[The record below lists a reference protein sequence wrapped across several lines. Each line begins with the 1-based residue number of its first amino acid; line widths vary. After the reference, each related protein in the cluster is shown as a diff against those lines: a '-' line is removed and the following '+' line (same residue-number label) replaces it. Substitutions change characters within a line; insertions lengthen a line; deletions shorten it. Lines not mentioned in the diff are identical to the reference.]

1 MKKFE
6 FSALKLVEVCEI
18 YVVTYDNKII
28 SLDGETTFFKYSCA
42 KNKLRNV
49 LTYNYHQGHYWHEG
63 KDNALASKGSC
74 DGGGDGGGVK
84 CELNKIY
91 KKLGK
96 ELTEELLNEN
106 VFVIKKIQ

>member
-28 SLDGETTFFKYSCA
+28 SLDGETAFFKYSCA

-63 KDNALASKGSC
+63 KDNTFASKCGC
-74 DGGGDGGGVK
+74 VGGGGVK
-84 CELNKIY
+84 CELDKIY